1 MARYNRSEESSK
13 AAGGGVGF
21 CGLLAIAFIVLKLTG
36 VIGWGWGWVL
46 SPLWIPLAIVA
57 GICIIV
63 LIVVLVKMVA
73 DEVKK

>member
-36 VIGWGWGWVL
+36 VIDWGWGWVL

-57 GICIIV
+57 GICIIA